1 MGGDLILES
10 LQDTGSYHSSQQSS
24 GFSFSVGF
32 GKGSA
37 SASAAGSQIDSH
49 YRSVVERTGLLAG
62 DGGFDVRV
70 KGDTTLTGAVIAS
83 TDAAVLANRNR
94 FDTDGTLTLANLQNE
109 ARYKASSYSVHLSTS
124 NSSPNTTGGF
134 QLQGNSAGIGRDSDH
149 AASTTTAGISGL
161 AGNTA
166 VRTNDAPTGIDKIF
180 DANRVQK
187 EIDAQAQIT
196 QIFNERAP
204 KAAT

>member
-1 MGGDLILES
+1 M
-10 LQDTGSYHSSQQSS
+10 SSICTTVGAPGRAAKRPLPAKVHAWRPTAASS
-24 GFSFSVGF
+24 
-32 GKGSA
+32 SA
-37 SASAAGSQIDSH
+37 SASAAGSKIDSH

-83 TDAAVLANRNR
+83 TEAAVQANRNR

-149 AASTTTAGISGL
+149 AASTTTAGI
-161 AGNTA
+161 
-166 VRTNDAPTGIDKIF
+166 
-180 DANRVQK
+180 
-187 EIDAQAQIT
+187 
-196 QIFNERAP
+196 
-204 KAAT
+204 

>member
-10 LQDTGSYHSSQQSS
+10 LQDTSSYHSSQQSS

-62 DGGFDVRV
+62 DGDFDVRV

-83 TDAAVLANRNR
+83 TDAAVQANRNR
-94 FDTDGTLTLANLQNE
+94 FDTGVGW
-109 ARYKASSYSVHLSTS
+109 K
-124 NSSPNTTGGF
+124 
-134 QLQGNSAGIGRDSDH
+134 
-149 AASTTTAGISGL
+149 
-161 AGNTA
+161 
-166 VRTNDAPTGIDKIF
+166 
-180 DANRVQK
+180 
-187 EIDAQAQIT
+187 
-196 QIFNERAP
+196 
-204 KAAT
+204 